1 MNKKSKIYLLVLI
14 WAAALLQ
21 LVINNSINREEQLVK
36 QVMSS
41 QEDNLVEG
49 SVRAYGYYGD
59 MELTDLA
66 KEEMALKLAGR
77 LGIGS
82 GYEISHQDS
91 KRGRT
96 TVFTKLGKNGD
107 TRIEIISIATEDE
120 YGEKAVENYVS
131 IELKLKG
138 PAAGEV
144 NYFSD
149 SLKEIYK
156 SLGMETTTNIYLL
169 STSKGELV
177 PSERQQ
183 RVEKFLN
190 NTNAKEVET
199 IEFDDVHMVY
209 GYSKNIQEHVYQDDT
224 KVNVNIAFDYDP
236 VEDVTYIHMGIPFVD
251 RSF

>member
-14 WAAALLQ
+14 WASVLLQ
-21 LVINNSINREEQLVK
+21 IAINNSINREEQLVK
-36 QVMSS
+36 QVMAS
-41 QEDNLVEG
+41 EVDNLVEG
-49 SVRAYGYYGD
+49 NVKAYGYYGG

-77 LGIGS
+77 LGIS
-82 GYEISHQDS
+82 SDYQLSHEDS
-91 KRGRT
+91 QRGRT
-96 TVFTKLGKNGD
+96 TTFTKLGKNGD
-107 TRIEIISIATEDE
+107 TSIQIISVI
-120 YGEKAVENYVS
+120 GENEQSEKTVENYIV
-131 IELKLKG
+131 IELRLKG

-144 NYFSD
+144 NYFAN

-169 STSKGELV
+169 STTKGELV

-183 RVEKFLN
+183 RVEEFLG

-209 GYSKNIQEHVYQDDT
+209 GYSKNIEEYVYQDDT